1 VLIDSHAHLDSPAFN
16 GDRDQ
21 VLTRARKQGVSAII
35 NVGVDLESSRA
46 SLHIVQRYPDI
57 FTAVGFHPNRA
68 SEMRDGDLSLLGE
81 LAGNSKVVAIG
92 EIGLDFYRKS
102 TPRQRQL
109 EVFQQQL
116 DLAVEL
122 GLPVVIHCRNAHKEV
137 LNVVTPWA
145 KPALRSAGYS
155 YGWGVIHCFSGNIM
169 LARRYIELGFLI
181 SLPGSITYPS
191 AGDKIE
197 VARELPLDKLL
208 VETDSPFLA
217 PQLHRGQRNE
227 PAYVSLVVDKI
238 AEVRQVPAETVAQA
252 TAQNAINLFH
262 LPGN

>member
-1 VLIDSHAHLDSPAFN
+1 MLIDSHAHLDLPAFN

-21 VLTRARKQGVSAII
+21 VLTRARKQGVSTII
-35 NVGVDLESSRA
+35 NVGVNLESSRA
-46 SLHIVQRYPDI
+46 SLHIAQRYPDI

-68 SEMRDGDLSLLGE
+68 SEMREGDLSLLAE

-102 TPRQRQL
+102 SPRQRQL

-116 DLAVEL
+116 DLAAEL
-122 GLPVVIHCRNAHKEV
+122 GLPVVIHCRNAHKEA
-137 LNVVTPWA
+137 LDIIAPWT
-145 KPALRSAGYS
+145 KSISRSAGYS
-155 YGWGVIHCFSGNIM
+155 RGLGVMHCFSGNVM
-169 LARRYIELGFLI
+169 LAQRYIKLGFLI

-191 AGDKIE
+191 ARDKVE
-197 VARELPLDKLL
+197 VAQELTLDKLL

-227 PAYVSLVVDKI
+227 PSYVSLVVNKI

-252 TAQNAINLFH
+252 TAQNAIDLFH

>member
-1 VLIDSHAHLDSPAFN
+1 MLIDSHAHLDAPEFN

-21 VLTRARKQGVSAII
+21 VLTRARKQGVSTII

-46 SLHIVQRYPDI
+46 SLHIAQCYPDI
-57 FTAVGFHPNRA
+57 FTTVGFHPNIA
-68 SEMRDGDLSLLGE
+68 HEMKEGDLSLLRE

-102 TPRQRQL
+102 SSRQRQL

-116 DLAVEL
+116 DLAAEL

-137 LNVVTPWA
+137 LDIVVPWA
-145 KPALRSAGYS
+145 KSISHSTGYS
-155 YGWGVIHCFSGNIM
+155 HGLGVIHCFSGNVM
-169 LARRYIELGFLI
+169 LAQRYIKLGFLI
-181 SLPGSITYPS
+181 SLPGSLTYPS
-191 AGDKIE
+191 ARDMLE
-197 VARELPLDKLL
+197 VAQKLTLDKLL

-227 PAYVSLVVDKI
+227 PSYVSLVVNKI

-252 TAQNAINLFH
+252 TAQNAINLFR
-262 LPGN
+262 LPSN

>member
-1 VLIDSHAHLDSPAFN
+1 LLIDSHAHLDAPEFN

-21 VLTRARKQGVSAII
+21 VLTRARKQGVSTII

-46 SLHIVQRYPDI
+46 SLHIAQRYPDI
-57 FTAVGFHPNRA
+57 FTTVGFHPNRA
-68 SEMRDGDLSLLGE
+68 HEMKEGDLSLLSE

-102 TPRQRQL
+102 SPRQRQL

-116 DLAVEL
+116 DLATEL
-122 GLPVVIHCRNAHKEV
+122 GLPVVIHCRNAHKEA
-137 LNVVTPWA
+137 LDIIAPWA
-145 KPALRSAGYS
+145 KSISGSADYS
-155 YGWGVIHCFSGNIM
+155 HGLGVMHCFSGNVM
-169 LARRYIELGFLI
+169 LAQHYIKLGFLI

-191 AGDKIE
+191 ARDKVE
-197 VARELPLDKLL
+197 VAQELTLDKLL

-217 PQLHRGQRNE
+217 PQRHRGQRNE
-227 PAYVSLVVDKI
+227 PSYVSLVVDKI
-238 AEVRQVPAETVAQA
+238 AEVRQVPAEAIAQA

>member
-1 VLIDSHAHLDSPAFN
+1 MLIDSHAHLDLPAFN

-21 VLTRARKQGVSAII
+21 VLTRARKQGVSTII
-35 NVGVDLESSRA
+35 NVGLDLESSQA
-46 SLHIVQRYPDI
+46 SLYIAQRYPDI
-57 FTAVGFHPNRA
+57 FTAVGFHPNSA
-68 SEMRDGDLSLLGE
+68 SEIREGDLSLLGE

-102 TPRQRQL
+102 SPRQRQL

-116 DLAVEL
+116 NLAAEL

-137 LNVVTPWA
+137 LDTISPWV
-145 KPALRSAGYS
+145 KSISRSTGYS
-155 YGWGVIHCFSGNIM
+155 HGLGVMHCFSGNVM
-169 LARRYIELGFLI
+169 LAQRYIKMGFLI

-191 AGDKIE
+191 ARDKIG
-197 VARELPLDKLL
+197 VARELSLDKLL

-217 PQLHRGQRNE
+217 PQLHHGQRNE
-227 PAYVSLVVDKI
+227 PSYVSLVVDKI
-238 AEVRQVPAETVAQA
+238 AEVRQVPAEIVAQA

-262 LPGN
+262 LYGN